1 MLISKNPFTQN
12 VFAEYPAHTDEDI
25 HCFLSEAEGAF
36 QQWSHMTFAERR
48 WHIGAVGELLTSRRE
63 ELARISTEEM
73 GMLYTDALGDID
85 KSIANI
91 TYFTEHA
98 EELLASKKHAI
109 GEIVYQPMGTL
120 LVIAPWN
127 FPYNQ

>member
-1 MLISKNPFTQN
+1 M
-12 VFAEYPAHTDEDI
+12 
-25 HCFLSEAEGAF
+25 SEADDAF
-36 QQWSHMTFAERR
+36 QQWSRMSFSERR
-48 WHIGAVGELLTSRRE
+48 WHIGAVGELLKSRRE

-73 GMLYTDALGDID
+73 GMLYSDALGDID

-98 EELLASKKHAI
+98 EELLAPRKHVI
-109 GEIVYQPMGTL
+109 GEIVYQPMGAL